1 MSKRRYIPD
10 LQALHSLAERNYA
23 ALQRLLGREPEKLE
37 RELLVGDQLRFR
49 ISEKSSARYTTDIA
63 IEQLEPHGHAFVR
76 AAFIVRLYHDARMAE
91 IVDCQGVEGL
101 TAIQTVHE
109 RPGQGRDEKLQ
120 LNLHLA
126 DWLKLCFQVGRT
138 STHFKFAG

>member
-23 ALQRLLGREPEKLE
+23 ALQTLAWARARKARSANYSSAINLDSE
-37 RELLVGDQLRFR
+37 FR
-49 ISEKSSARYTTDIA
+49 KKSSARYTTDIA

-126 DWLKLCFQVGRT
+126 DWLKLCFPSWADVDA
-138 STHFKFAG
+138 F